1 MQQPELHLPTLMF
14 IASIVMAATGTI
26 MGFFGLS
33 QRVYRGFWS
42 WTAAM
47 WLATFG
53 ALAYLFS
60 ARWPFA
66 LALGNA
72 MLLAWPV
79 LIVVGLR
86 RFYSRDRAAA
96 PGVVDASL
104 YALCLCVWL
113 VLWLTEHPR
122 PVRGL
127 AMAANLTLLH
137 GYAAWLIARLPQLPR
152 SRALKALFTVM
163 LLQALVPVPRIAYAL
178 THWSEAA
185 HAPTLLLVPGTVIP
199 TLVAML
205 FTVYLCLLL
214 TYERTEGDLRET
226 QRRLRVL
233 ADMDMLTQVPNRR
246 HFEEQAQALLQSPAS
261 AVLMLFDIDHFKAI
275 NDSFGHA
282 RGDEALR
289 VVARCTHETL
299 RSRDCLGR
307 IGGDEFAALLSGAT
321 VDDAL
326 LVADRVSRTVEERY
340 GKAGVVP
347 LSLSFGI
354 VQIEPGETLHEA
366 MQRADIALY
375 QAKRQG
381 RARAVSAL
389 HGEEHTTI
397 FGESR
402 PLGLAGGPA

>member
-96 PGVVDASL
+96 PGMVDASL

-185 HAPTLLLVPGTVIP
+185 RAPTLLLVPGTVIP

-214 TYERTEGDLRET
+214 TYERTEGD
-226 QRRLRVL
+226 
-233 ADMDMLTQVPNRR
+233 
-246 HFEEQAQALLQSPAS
+246 
-261 AVLMLFDIDHFKAI
+261 
-275 NDSFGHA
+275 
-282 RGDEALR
+282 
-289 VVARCTHETL
+289 
-299 RSRDCLGR
+299 
-307 IGGDEFAALLSGAT
+307 
-321 VDDAL
+321 
-326 LVADRVSRTVEERY
+326 
-340 GKAGVVP
+340 
-347 LSLSFGI
+347 
-354 VQIEPGETLHEA
+354 
-366 MQRADIALY
+366 
-375 QAKRQG
+375 
-381 RARAVSAL
+381 
-389 HGEEHTTI
+389 
-397 FGESR
+397 
-402 PLGLAGGPA
+402 